1 MPACHLG
8 VVETP
13 AQTVLVMPI
22 CGETV
27 LSAKMPKQPKQPMMQ
42 AAIMIIVKIKTELLD
57 FFCSIAIY
65 HVILLFRR
73 VSIVQITAV
82 SSPLLA
88 RKPNSTNEPV
98 PQTVAVSSQ
107 TRVNF

>member
-27 LSAKMPKQPKQPMMQ
+27 LSAKMPKQPMMQ